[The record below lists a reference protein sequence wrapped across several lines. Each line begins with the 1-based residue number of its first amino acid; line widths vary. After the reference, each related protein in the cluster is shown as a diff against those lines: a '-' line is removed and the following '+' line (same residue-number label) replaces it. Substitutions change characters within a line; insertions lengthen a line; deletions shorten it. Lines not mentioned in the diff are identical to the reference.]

1 MTEAAAATPTP
12 ILPYEAAEEML
23 RRRSARAGLLEFT
36 RYTKPDYQTNWHH
49 DALCRYLDRFVSG
62 EIKRLMVFMPP
73 RHGKSELV
81 SRRLPAYIFGRD
93 PDTSIISCSYGAD
106 LASRMNRDVQRIIES
121 PTYRKLF
128 PDTTLFGTNVRTV
141 ADGSYLRNS
150 DIFEIV
156 GHTGVYRS
164 AGVGGGITGMGC
176 VYGIIDDPLKNRE
189 EASSRTIRETIWEWY
204 TSTFYTRLEKDA
216 QILITMTRW
225 HEGDLAGK
233 VLELAESEGGEK
245 WTIVN
250 FPAVAE
256 TPSEDDPR
264 HVGDP
269 LWPEKYDT
277 RRLEAIRTTLG
288 SYQWSALY
296 QQRPTPQEGG
306 MFKRQWFTI
315 IDQAPRDL
323 IKVRRWDLAASLN
336 KGDWTAGLHYGRKD
350 GRFYILDLQHVRESP
365 AGVEALVRQT
375 AQTDGYETMI
385 RMERE
390 PGSSGVN
397 TVDHY
402 ARHVLVGYSFL
413 GVPSTGSKEVR
424 AQPVSAAAEAGNVF
438 LVKGPWNLVFLDEV
452 TTFPNGDNDDIVD
465 VLSGAHHDLTQ
476 NDGAT
481 ELTLEHAG
489 GFGPQNKMKIRGGLM

>member
-1 MTEAAAATPTP
+1 
-12 ILPYEAAEEML
+12 
-23 RRRSARAGLLEFT
+23 
-36 RYTKPDYQTNWHH
+36 
-49 DALCRYLDRFVSG
+49 
-62 EIKRLMVFMPP
+62 
-73 RHGKSELV
+73 
-81 SRRLPAYIFGRD
+81 
-93 PDTSIISCSYGAD
+93 
-106 LASRMNRDVQRIIES
+106 
-121 PTYRKLF
+121 
-128 PDTTLFGTNVRTV
+128 
-141 ADGSYLRNS
+141 
-150 DIFEIV
+150 
-156 GHTGVYRS
+156 
-164 AGVGGGITGMGC
+164 
-176 VYGIIDDPLKNRE
+176 
-189 EASSRTIRETIWEWY
+189 
-204 TSTFYTRLEKDA
+204 
-216 QILITMTRW
+216 
-225 HEGDLAGK
+225 
-233 VLELAESEGGEK
+233 
-245 WTIVN
+245 
-250 FPAVAE
+250 
-256 TPSEDDPR
+256 
-264 HVGDP
+264 
-269 LWPEKYDT
+269 
-277 RRLEAIRTTLG
+277 
-288 SYQWSALY
+288 
-296 QQRPTPQEGG
+296 